1 MGEDVGGDIGDE
13 LLASGAITA
22 EQLATAR
29 EMQNSIGGDIAPI
42 LTKLRYLTEQD
53 MLERVAQRSG
63 LRSLSRDEIELSG
76 ELMLTFEPEFLDKH
90 QVLPIKME
98 GTTLTLAM
106 ADPQN
111 VGVIDEVRFKT
122 GYNVEAVLMSQR
134 DIQRALNDYFH
145 QSGDSDRLRVFGTDK
160 RRLAREI
167 LEEGLHAPAKP
178 AKPDEPAVSEN
189 IGAPEAND
197 LDSLGVP
204 PARIMKALASLMI
217 EKDLISFE
225 ELKAKLAD
233 LNE

>member
-1 MGEDVGGDIGDE
+1 MGEDIDGDIGDA
-13 LLASGAITA
+13 LLAGGTITA

-29 EMQNSIGGDIAPI
+29 KMQKSVGGDIGPI

-53 MLERVAQRSG
+53 MLEKVAQRSG
-63 LRSLSRDEIELSG
+63 LRAVSRDEIELSG
-76 ELMLTFEPEFLDKH
+76 ELMLSFEPEFLDKH

-122 GYNVEAVLMSQR
+122 GYNVKSVLMSRR
-134 DIQRALNDYFH
+134 DIQRALNEYFH
-145 QSGDSDRLRVFGTDK
+145 QSGESDRLRVFGTDQ
-160 RRLAREI
+160 RSLAREI
-167 LEEGLHAPAKP
+167 LEEGLHEPAE
-178 AKPDEPAVSEN
+178 PDEPAVPEDS
-189 IGAPEAND
+189 GAPEAND
-197 LDSLGVP
+197 LDALGAP

-225 ELKAKLAD
+225 ELQGKLAE